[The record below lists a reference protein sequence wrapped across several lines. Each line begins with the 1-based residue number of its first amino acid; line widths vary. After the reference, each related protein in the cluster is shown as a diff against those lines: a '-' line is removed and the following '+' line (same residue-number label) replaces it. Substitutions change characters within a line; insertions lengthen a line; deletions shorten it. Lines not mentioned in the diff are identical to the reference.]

1 MFKEKQELTLD
12 TFDIIFIFVI
22 LTTILYIFRGKF
34 WTKNEYALSVSNN
47 STNNTLPK
55 NTRDIIQK
63 IHDSQKNVI
72 IFYGSQ
78 TGTAEDFAFRL
89 AKEGHARFG
98 LSTMATNFED
108 YDYENLN
115 DFPAEKIAIFVVA
128 TYGEGE
134 PTDNAVNFFEFLQS
148 KNLTFSNG
156 DTINNRPLSSLNY
169 IIFGLGNS
177 SYEYYNHMARTLD
190 TLLVKLGANKISKRG
205 EGDDSNAAI
214 EEDFLTWKDKMWVD
228 VVKKMNL
235 KEKEAIYIPEFEIIE
250 DLKLSSSLETVFLGE
265 LNKEYLIGPTK
276 PFNSYN
282 PFIAPVIESHELFF
296 SEERNCL
303 HMEFSIKGS
312 GMKYQTGDH
321 LAIWPSNPDQEVDRL
336 LTILNLSHKRNTV
349 IRIKNID
356 PIVKIPVPQPSTY
369 DSIVRYY
376 LEICGPVS
384 RQSLTTLAQ
393 FAPSKEAK
401 IETLKLGSDKNYFH
415 KIISS
420 RCFNLAQTMQF
431 ITSELWTK
439 VPFSFIIECFTRLKP
454 RYYSISSSSLIY
466 PTKVHITAVVE
477 SKNFAEN
484 DNILNGVTTNYL
496 LALKQKQNGDTNTRS
511 FKISYQLDGPRNK
524 YRNFHLPV
532 YIRRSNFHPPHNP
545 AVPIIMVGPGTGVAP
560 FRAFIMERAEQMK
573 RGKKIGKTILFYGCR
588 YKNADFL
595 YENEWKEYKNIMG
608 DLFEMYIAFS
618 RETNK
623 KVYVQDLLEQNSSKI
638 NKILESGGIFYI
650 CGDAARMAR
659 KVNITLHKIISE
671 ERGIGKIE
679 GNEVIRKMR
688 NENKLFED
696 IWS

>member
-1 MFKEKQELTLD
+1 M
-12 TFDIIFIFVI
+12 
-22 LTTILYIFRGKF
+22 
-34 WTKNEYALSVSNN
+34 
-47 STNNTLPK
+47 
-55 NTRDIIQK
+55 
-63 IHDSQKNVI
+63 HDLKKNVV

-89 AKEGHARFG
+89 AKE
-98 LSTMATNFED
+98 D

-115 DFPAEKIAIFVVA
+115 DFPSEKIAIFVVA

-134 PTDNAVNFFEFLQS
+134 PTDNAIDFFKFLDC

-177 SYEYYNHMARTLD
+177 TYEYYNHAARTLD
-190 TLLVKLGANKISKRG
+190 TLLIKLGANKISKRG
-205 EGDDSNAAI
+205 EGDDSNATL
-214 EEDFLTWKDKMWVD
+214 EEDFLSWKDK
-228 VVKKMNL
+228 
-235 KEKEAIYIPEFEIIE
+235 IYVPEFEIIE
-250 DLKLSSSLETVFLGE
+250 ELELSSSLETVFLGE
-265 LNKEYLIGPTK
+265 LSKEYLTGQIK

-282 PFIAPVIESHELFF
+282 PFIAPVVESRELFF
-296 SEERNCL
+296 SGKRNCL
-303 HMEFSIKGS
+303 HMEFNIKDS
-312 GMKYQTGDH
+312 SMKYQAGDH
-321 LAIWPSNPDQEVDRL
+321 LAVYPSNSNQEVDRL
-336 LTILNLSHKRNTV
+336 LTTLNLAHKRNTV

-356 PIVKIPVPQPSTY
+356 PIAKVPVPQPSTY

-393 FAPSKEAK
+393 FAPSEEAK
-401 IETLKLGSDKNYFH
+401 KETLKLGSDKDYFH

-439 VPFSFIIECFTRLKP
+439 IPFSFIIECFTRLKP
-454 RYYSISSSSLIY
+454 RYYSISSSNLIY

-477 SKNFAEN
+477 SIFFPEN
-484 DNILNGVTTNYL
+484 GNILNGVTTNYL

-511 FKISYQLDGPRNK
+511 FEINYELDGPRNK
-524 YRNFHLPV
+524 YRNFHLPI
-532 YIRRSNFHPPHNP
+532 YIRRSNFHLPHNP
-545 AVPIIMVGPGTGVAP
+545 AIPIIMVGPGTGVAP
-560 FRAFIMERAEQMK
+560 FRAFVMERAEQMK

-588 YKNADFL
+588 YKNVDFL
-595 YENEWKEYKNIMG
+595 YKNEWKEFKNIMG

-650 CGDAARMAR
+650 CGDANRMAR
-659 KVNITLHKIISE
+659 KGKLKEMKSNNLLIVKYPHF
-671 ERGIGKIE
+671 IGT
-679 GNEVIRKMR
+679 
-688 NENKLFED
+688 F
-696 IWS
+696 